1 MVAELDNKR
10 LHGELLMLRSD
21 TDAAKADRDS
31 AKAGAE
37 RYQKE
42 MLKEQKEASEALAE
56 LEKLK
61 KKLVRP
67 YHTKNLRCHARHC
80 DEHWCLAPSEE
91 PLCGREAVVTCFAH
105 FVCAGRRGGQS

>member
-42 MLKEQKEASEALAE
+42 MLKKTSEITQHLKSAEALA
-56 LEKLK
+56 
-61 KKLVRP
+61 
-67 YHTKNLRCHARHC
+67 
-80 DEHWCLAPSEE
+80 
-91 PLCGREAVVTCFAH
+91 REM
-105 FVCAGRRGGQS
+105 